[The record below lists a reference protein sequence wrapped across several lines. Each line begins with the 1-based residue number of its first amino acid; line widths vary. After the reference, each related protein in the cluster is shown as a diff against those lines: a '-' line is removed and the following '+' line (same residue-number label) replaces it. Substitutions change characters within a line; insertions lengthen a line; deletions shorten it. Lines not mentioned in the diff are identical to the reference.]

1 MAELIRMPKMS
12 DTMTEGVIAEWHK
25 KVGDTVKTG
34 DILAEVETD
43 KATMDL
49 ESYEEGTLL
58 YIGVEKGASVPVDG
72 VLAIVGAA
80 GEDYQALLNGSSG
93 GSQPAASSAAPAAEA
108 PAPAAPKP
116 ASNGSAPAPSGAAA
130 GEVATNLPDR
140 EAVSAAPA
148 QNVNAS
154 VIRMPKMSDTMTEGT
169 IVTWHKKEGDTVKS
183 GDVLAEVETD
193 KATMDLEAY
202 EEGTLLY
209 VGVKEGQSVAVD
221 DIIAVIGEKGANFK
235 VLVDGSGQ
243 SSPSAPATGAPAQP
257 NGAQFGVS
265 TSQQAATG
273 EGGSNTAEQ
282 NPQTDVPANAA
293 TDLSYGGA
301 VGDEIEPVGRLRA
314 SPLAKRIAEEKGI
327 NLNQVH
333 GSGPEGRIVKSDVE
347 SFVPGMDVPQQKPA
361 TQPASPTQP
370 AAQPAPTAQP
380 TAAPA
385 QTPQPQPAPVA
396 AGDYEDVPVS
406 QMRKTIAR
414 RLSESMY
421 TAPHFYLTMEINMD
435 KAMDLRG
442 TVNGVS
448 PVKVSFNDFVIKA
461 AALAL
466 RQHPNVNASWLG
478 DKIRKYKYVN
488 IGVAVAVDEGLL
500 VPVVR
505 NADQKTLSTISGEVK
520 EMAGKAKD
528 KKLQPKDWEGSTFS
542 ISNLGMF
549 GIDEF
554 TAIINPPDSCIL
566 AVGAIK
572 QTVAFVDGAAK
583 PTSVMKVTLS
593 CDHRVVDG
601 ATGAAFLQTLKELLE
616 NPMRMLV

>member
-25 KVGDTVKTG
+25 KVGDKVKSG
-34 DILAEVETD
+34 DVLAEVETD

-72 VLAIVGAA
+72 VLAIIGAD
-80 GEDYQALLNGSSG
+80 GEDYKALLNGSSG
-93 GSQPAASSAAPAAEA
+93 GSQEAPAPKPEPA
-108 PAPAAPKP
+108 PAPAA
-116 ASNGSAPAPSGAAA
+116 SESTQ
-130 GEVATNLPDR
+130 VATKLP
-140 EAVSAAPA
+140 EPKAVSAAPGEK
-148 QNVNAS
+148 VNAS

-169 IVTWHKKEGDTVKS
+169 IVAWHKKEGDTVKS

-209 VGVKEGQSVAVD
+209 VGVKEGASVAVD
-221 DIIAVIGEKGANFK
+221 DIIAVVGEKGANFK
-235 VLVDGSGQ
+235 VLLDGG
-243 SSPSAPATGAPAQP
+243 
-257 NGAQFGVS
+257 NG
-265 TSQQAATG
+265 QQAATG
-273 EGGSNTAEQ
+273 EGGSATAEQ
-282 NPQTDVPANAA
+282 NPQADVPASAD
-293 TDLSYGGA
+293 TDLSYAGGA
-301 VGDEIEPVGRLRA
+301 GDVSESNGRVKA

-327 NLNQVH
+327 NLAQVH

-347 SFVPGMDVPQQKPA
+347 SFVPGKA
-361 TQPASPTQP
+361 TP
-370 AAQPAPTAQP
+370 AAQPAAPVAQP
-380 TAAPA
+380 AATPTPAAQPAAPA
-385 QTPQPQPAPVA
+385 PVPTPT
-396 AGDYEDVPVS
+396 GDYEDVPVS

-414 RLSESMY
+414 RLSESLF

-435 KAMDLRG
+435 KAMALRG
-442 TVNGVS
+442 TVNGLS

-466 RQHPNVNASWLG
+466 KQHPNVNSSWLG

-520 EMAGKAKD
+520 DLAGKAKD

-572 QTVAFVDGAAK
+572 QTVKFEDEVAK
-583 PTSVMKVTLS
+583 PTNVMKVTLS

-601 ATGAAFLQTLKELLE
+601 ATGSAFLQTVKQLLE
-616 NPMRMLV
+616 DPMRMLV